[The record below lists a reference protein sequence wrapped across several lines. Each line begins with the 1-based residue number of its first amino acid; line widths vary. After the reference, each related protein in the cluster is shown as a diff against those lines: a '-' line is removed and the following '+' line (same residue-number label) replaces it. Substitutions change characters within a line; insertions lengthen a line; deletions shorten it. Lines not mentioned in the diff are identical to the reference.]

1 MRRKREEFYLLFI
14 AQKIGTLSEREGVIS
29 IRSLHLLERER
40 YERKERKKREVFSCF
55 CVRVCVFVVLPPT
68 FERDERRS
76 VRDYHILVRLLSGEL
91 EESLFSLCDDF
102 FNERER
108 DASANDFANEC
119 ENQQKYAYLFC
130 RHHEKRKDEDE
141 RIVFVFVTFTTLFA
155 GVFFSHEEGV

>member
-1 MRRKREEFYLLFI
+1 MNQSFFLNAKCDFFFFKESRKATVLRRKREEFYLLFI

-76 VRDYHILVRLLSGEL
+76 VRDYHILVRRLSGEL
-91 EESLFSLCDDF
+91 D
-102 FNERER
+102 
-108 DASANDFANEC
+108 
-119 ENQQKYAYLFC
+119 
-130 RHHEKRKDEDE
+130 
-141 RIVFVFVTFTTLFA
+141 
-155 GVFFSHEEGV
+155 

>member
-1 MRRKREEFYLLFI
+1 MKLPS
-14 AQKIGTLSEREGVIS
+14 QKIGRFSERGVIS
-29 IRSLHLLERER
+29 TRSLHARERER
-40 YERKERKKREVFSCF
+40 DERKERKKREVFSCF

-119 ENQQKYAYLFC
+119 ENQQKYAHLFC